1 MILILKEMKR
11 FLMLYFIIFVLMVLI
26 LVIFKLDID
35 IDNIY
40 IKKLILKVLEIF
52 LMFVL

>member
-40 IKKLILKVLEIF
+40 IGKLILKVLEIF